1 MAKITHL
8 DTQSFNNLKSQSND
22 IYMIDFWAPWCAPCR
37 AMEPMLDK
45 LSQDNDLSKV
55 NFAKINVDENE
66 TIAQEFNIQGIPN
79 FSVIQ
84 FDKKNN
90 SYKVL
95 TTIIGLQQNPLDFKM
110 KILNAA
116 KNAAI
121 DFDQV

>member
-45 LSQDNDLSKV
+45 LSEDNDLSKV

-84 FDKKNN
+84 FYKKNN